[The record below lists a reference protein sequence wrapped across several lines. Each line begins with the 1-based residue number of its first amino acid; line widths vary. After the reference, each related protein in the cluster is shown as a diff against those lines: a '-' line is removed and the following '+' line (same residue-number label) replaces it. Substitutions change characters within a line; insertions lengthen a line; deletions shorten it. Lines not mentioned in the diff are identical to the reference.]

1 MSNMATAPIE
11 DSRDNLPK
19 ATLWEIAE
27 SIAQIL
33 YAPSE
38 ELDEQSE
45 ASFAEMED
53 NLEKLNLQFNEKV
66 DACIKA
72 IKNRKAESDMIA
84 EEIKRLRRMKQSSD
98 NNRQRLTNYVD
109 DMMTKLNLTEAGTG
123 LFKASIRNM
132 PLTVREIDIHE
143 VPDEF
148 IEVVLK
154 LKKREIIDH
163 IKKTGE
169 IPPGVDMVQGHYL
182 RIT

>member
-1 MSNMATAPIE
+1 MSNEAIAPVE

-33 YAPSE
+33 YTSAE
-38 ELDEQSE
+38 ELDEHSE
-45 ASFAEMED
+45 ESFAEMD
-53 NLEKLNLQFNEKV
+53 AKLEKLDLQFNEKV

-84 EEIKRLRRMKQSSD
+84 EEIKKLRRMKQISD

-109 DMMTKLNLTEAGTG
+109 DMMAKLNYTEAGTG
-123 LFKASIRNM
+123 LFKASVRRSPM
-132 PLTVREIDIHE
+132 TVNETDIHE
-143 VPDEF
+143 VPEEF
-148 IEVVLK
+148 VEIVLK
-154 LKKREIIDH
+154 LKKREVIEH
-163 IKKTGE
+163 IKATGE
-169 IPPGVDMVQGHYL
+169 IPTGVEWFQGHHL